1 MYKFVPFF
9 PFVLLNL
16 LLTFVLKHFIMK
28 IAPLFALLFA
38 LFLVSCGGP
47 RRQDMNTQE
56 WRSYWYQGN
65 AEISTFELSQYRYGD
80 ERKGEAVLIF
90 VTEDLSRK
98 KQVKLDEPE
107 KAGRDA
113 EKVLKLNFTKEFV
126 TGIYP
131 YNMMLSVF
139 SPVYRNTSALK
150 VTASSQEWCGQS
162 FTQMNLSGG
171 DRYKVKLFSYFE
183 EEGDQE
189 FSITAMAEDHLWNLI
204 RFGPEHLPT
213 GEIKLIPGLLE
224 QRFSHVQP
232 SPQKALVRINR
243 VDSTYDELEVD
254 YVDYNRTL
262 KIHYEKAFPH
272 QIIYFEEIK
281 VNDDGTR
288 ETSRGQRKTV
298 RQIDYWNKN
307 KMEDTRYRRELQLGP

>member
-1 MYKFVPFF
+1 MKTVYSLI
-9 PFVLLNL
+9 LLSI
-16 LLTFVLKHFIMK
+16 FIF
-28 IAPLFALLFA
+28 I
-38 LFLVSCGGP
+38 SCGGP
-47 RRQDMNTQE
+47 NRSNMDTKE
-56 WRSYWYQGN
+56 WHNYWYQGK
-65 AEISTFELSQYRYGD
+65 AEISSYDLKQYRYGE
-80 ERKGEAVLIF
+80 ERQGEAVLIF
-90 VTEDLSRK
+90 VTEDISRK
-98 KQVKLDEPE
+98 KHVKLDEPE

-131 YNMMLSVF
+131 YHMMLSVF

-150 VTASSQEWCGQS
+150 ITASSQEWCGQS

-204 RFGPEHLPT
+204 RFGPQHLPT
-213 GEIKLIPGLLE
+213 GEVNLVPGLLE

-232 SPQKALVRINR
+232 APQKALVRINR
-243 VDSTYDELEVD
+243 VDNTYDELEVD
-254 YVDYNRTL
+254 YVDYNRIL
-262 KIHYEKAFPH
+262 KIHFEKAFPH
-272 QIIYFEEIK
+272 QIIYFEEINE
-281 VNDDGTR
+281 NDKGTR
-288 ETSRGQRKTV
+288 ETTTGKRKAV

-307 KMEDTRYRRELQLGP
+307 KKEDTRYRRELQLDP